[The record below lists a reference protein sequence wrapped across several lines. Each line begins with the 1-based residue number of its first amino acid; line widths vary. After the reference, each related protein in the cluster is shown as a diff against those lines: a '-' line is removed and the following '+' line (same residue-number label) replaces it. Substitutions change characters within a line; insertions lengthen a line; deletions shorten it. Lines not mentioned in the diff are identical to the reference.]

1 MLEMQLSWQQGF
13 SLSRK
18 PAKRLTQR
26 RKRQQRFE
34 FVEEHPQIAY
44 HTRRSPFV
52 TTHSGSL
59 SNSSRE
65 HPIIAETHGSYF
77 HRETPEENGSLIDL
91 SVGTLNNGRWIMG
104 EGSPDLETI
113 NETTEPHL
121 NPCNTEDQSISWRSP
136 ELATSEDNIAG
147 PVPNATAVWALT
159 DIPTALFASITPTIE
174 YSSLTERFKPM
185 LNRCMHLC
193 TYSIFPPLTN
203 NSQTTRSFAR
213 SH

>member
-1 MLEMQLSWQQGF
+1 MQLSWQQGF

-18 PAKRLTQR
+18 PAKRPTQR

-34 FVEEHPQIAY
+34 FVKEDPQKAY
-44 HTRRSPFV
+44 HTRRSPFA

-77 HRETPEENGSLIDL
+77 YGEAAEENGSPIDL
-91 SVGTLNNGRWIMG
+91 SVGTLNNGRWMMG

-113 NETTEPHL
+113 DKTTEPHL
-121 NPCNTEDQSISWRSP
+121 NRCHTENQSISWRSP
-136 ELATSEDNIAG
+136 EFANSEHNIAG
-147 PVPNATAVWALT
+147 PVPNAAAVWALS
-159 DIPTALFASITPTIE
+159 DIPTPLFASIPPTIE

-193 TYSIFPPLTN
+193 TFNLPP
-203 NSQTTRSFAR
+203 AD
-213 SH
+213 